1 MCPCPQLRLY
11 GVYICP
17 WVLVQKCSGASYQW
31 LISWDIFYDFTILF
45 ASSCWFS
52 LDKCNLS
59 WLAFG
64 FELYTPVIPEVA
76 TSNCLHV
83 HYWRLKGPF
92 QWMPVSITLGDVSLS
107 TVGLSDKKFFRIE
120 NISFFGFCKSF

>member
-1 MCPCPQLRLY
+1 M
-11 GVYICP
+11 
-17 WVLVQKCSGASYQW
+17 
-31 LISWDIFYDFTILF
+31 
-45 ASSCWFS
+45 
-52 LDKCNLS
+52 S

-92 QWMPVSITLGDVSLS
+92 QWTPVSITLGDVSLS

-120 NISFFGFCKSF
+120 NISFLVFANLFEGVFVATLHAMEIKPNSSAS